1 MSRRG
6 WWSRWLSRYRRRRA
20 SNTALRLVTLLD
32 TRDIIL
38 DVGAGDGLVAD
49 RLTEYLT
56 CRTISIDIKG
66 FGRSRSP
73 KIMGDAQ
80 QLPFTEGTVDVVLF
94 LCVLHH
100 SEDPV
105 VLLREGRRVARRCL
119 IVQEDLYG
127 LGFKDHLVYAAD
139 RVASHAGGWRA
150 PSPPRRPNDW
160 LRVFRR
166 ADLQTSTVI
175 TDRWSVGPIRNGGTI
190 VWTLV

>member
-1 MSRRG
+1 M
-6 WWSRWLSRYRRRRA
+6 SRYRRHRA

-49 RLTEYLT
+49 RLTEYLA

-80 QLPFTEGTVDVVLF
+80 HLPFTEGTVDVVLF

-127 LGFKDHLVYAAD
+127 LGFKDHV
-139 RVASHAGGWRA
+139 V
-150 PSPPRRPNDW
+150 
-160 LRVFRR
+160 
-166 ADLQTSTVI
+166 
-175 TDRWSVGPIRNGGTI
+175 
-190 VWTLV
+190 